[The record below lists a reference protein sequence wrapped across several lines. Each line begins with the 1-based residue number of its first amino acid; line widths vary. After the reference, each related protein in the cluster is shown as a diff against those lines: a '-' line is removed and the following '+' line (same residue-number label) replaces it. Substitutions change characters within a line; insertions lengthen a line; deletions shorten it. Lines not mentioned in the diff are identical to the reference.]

1 MKTRLDW
8 PVMWRQLRAVIA
20 LEMKRNFFTK
30 RALWM
35 YLLAFAPSVII
46 MIHAI
51 EDGGQ
56 GINHVQKD
64 TQVFSYIF
72 QIFYM
77 RLGIFFGCLGVF
89 TWIYRGEVV
98 EKSLHYY
105 FLAPMRREV
114 LVLGKFI
121 AGASICILTFGM
133 AVWFSFLLVY
143 GHIDRGMEF
152 VTNGPG
158 RQHLLAYLGITVL
171 AVLGY
176 GAIFLA
182 LALIFK
188 NPIIPGA
195 VVLGWET
202 VSAVM
207 PPLMQKFSVTYYLKF
222 LCPVM
227 EPGRGLMALFTVV
240 AEPVSPW
247 IAVPGLVVLTMAVL
261 TFACWRVKTLEINYG
276 TE

>member
-1 MKTRLDW
+1 MRTRLDW
-8 PVMWRQLRAVIA
+8 ALMRRQLFAVIA
-20 LEMKRNFFTK
+20 LEMKRNFLTK
-30 RALWM
+30 RAIWM
-35 YLLAFAPSVII
+35 YLLAFAPAGII
-46 MIHAI
+46 FMHALV
-51 EDGGQ
+51 DSGRSA
-56 GINHVQKD
+56 NHLQQD
-64 TQVFSYIF
+64 TQVFAYIF

-89 TWIYRGEVV
+89 TWLYRGEVV

-105 FLAPMRREV
+105 LLAPMRREV
-114 LVLGKFI
+114 LVLGKYI
-121 AGASICILTFGM
+121 AGAAICTLTFGM
-133 AVWFSFLLVY
+133 AVWLSFLLMY

-158 RQHLLAYLGITVL
+158 TSHLLAYLGITAL
-171 AVLGY
+171 ACLGY

-182 LALIFK
+182 LALLFK

-202 VSAVM
+202 FSAVM
-207 PPLMQKFSVTYYLKF
+207 PSLLQKFSVTYYLKL

-227 EPGRGLMALFTVV
+227 EPGRGFLALFTVI
-240 AEPVSPW
+240 AEPVSAW
-247 IAVPGLVVLTMAVL
+247 IAVLGLLVLTLAVL
-261 TFACWRVKTLEINYG
+261 AFACYRVKTLEINYG